1 MSAVAPASA
10 PGRASAAL
18 AEAGKLGAFLRRD
31 FLIAWSYRAAFFSDA
46 AALFLQA
53 VSFYFISLMVNPD
66 VIPTYGG
73 REATYMEFVAVGIA
87 LGVFMQL
94 GLGRV
99 AAAIRN
105 EQLTGT
111 LESLLMTPTATAT
124 IQLGSVVYE
133 SIYVPL
139 RTAVFFLIVGVT
151 FGLHFEPSGFLPAL
165 VVLLVFIPFV
175 WGLGIASAAA
185 TLTFKR
191 GNAGIG
197 FLVAILTLF
206 SGAYFPLELLPDWIA
221 TAAHANPLALAI
233 GAMRNALLGGTGW
246 AGVGPALLVLVPLSA
261 LSLAGGI
268 LAFRAALRRES
279 RRGSLGLY

>member
-1 MSAVAPASA
+1 MSAAS
-10 PGRASAAL
+10 PVVSAEL
-18 AEAGKLGAFLRRD
+18 GKLSAFLRRD

-46 AALFLQA
+46 AALLLQA
-53 VSFYFISLMVNPD
+53 VSFYFIGLMVNPD
-66 VIPTYGG
+66 VIPSYGG
-73 REATYMEFVAVGIA
+73 REASYMEFVAVGIA

-111 LESLLMTPTATAT
+111 LESLLMTPTTTAT

-133 SIYVPL
+133 SIYIPV
-139 RTAVFFLIVGVT
+139 RTAIFFLVVGLT
-151 FGLHFEPSGFLPAL
+151 FGLYFDPSGFLPAL
-165 VVLLVFIPFV
+165 LVLLVFIPFV

-191 GNAGIG
+191 GGGGIG
-197 FLVAILTLF
+197 FGVAVMTLF
-206 SGAYFPLELLPDWIA
+206 SGAYFPLELLPGWIA
-221 TAAHANPLALAI
+221 VTAEANPLALAI

-246 AGVGPALLVLVPLSA
+246 TGVGPALLVLVPFSA
-261 LSLAGGI
+261 LSLGGGI
-268 LAFRAALRRES
+268 LAFRVALRRER